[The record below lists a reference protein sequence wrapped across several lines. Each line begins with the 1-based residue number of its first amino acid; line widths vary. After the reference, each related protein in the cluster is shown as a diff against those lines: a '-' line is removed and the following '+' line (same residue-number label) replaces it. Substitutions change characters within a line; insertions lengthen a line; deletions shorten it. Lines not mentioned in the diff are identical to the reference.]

1 MVRSYCN
8 IEKLCYVPGIDCCNC
23 LTFRF
28 DKQAKK
34 LWKVQNNGCYDIDQ
48 YSKSHKIRRPQ
59 DLLMEYKRLQRAVTL
74 LFCIIAFGTIG
85 YYTVEHMS
93 VFEAFYMTLITI
105 STVGFSEIKPLTVY
119 GRVITIFIISGGVT
133 LGAYTIGMLLRMFI
147 EGELKKSFGRRKLEK
162 QISALEGHFIICGYG
177 RIGKVICQEL
187 AAESIPFVVIEKDS
201 SKLEELES
209 KKYLYINMDAT
220 TEEALI
226 EAGIKN
232 AKGILPAVRSDAN
245 NVFITLT
252 AKGLQPNIFVLSRAS
267 DEKNE
272 AKLVRAGANR
282 VVSPHL
288 IGGRRMA
295 QVLKRPTVVDFID
308 IAMMESHLGLMME
321 EATVG
326 PESSLIGKGLIESQL
341 RKDFS
346 VIIVAIKKLSDKMIF
361 NPMPSEQLEIGDV
374 MVVMGKKE
382 DLQRMTEVL

>member
-1 MVRSYCN
+1 
-8 IEKLCYVPGIDCCNC
+8 
-23 LTFRF
+23 
-28 DKQAKK
+28 
-34 LWKVQNNGCYDIDQ
+34 
-48 YSKSHKIRRPQ
+48 
-59 DLLMEYKRLQRAVTL
+59 MEYKSLQRAVSL

-85 YYTVEHMS
+85 YYAVEHMS
-93 VFEAFYMTLITI
+93 MFEAFYMTLITI

-119 GRVITIFIISGGVT
+119 GRVITIIIISGGVT

-147 EGELKKSFGRRKLEK
+147 EGELRKSFGRRKLEK
-162 QISALEGHFIICGYG
+162 TISALKGHFIICGFG

-187 AAESIPFVVIEKDS
+187 AAESIPFVVIEKDR
-201 SKLEELES
+201 SKIEELEN
-209 KKYLYINMDAT
+209 KKYLHVNMDAT
-220 TEEALI
+220 SEEALLT
-226 EAGIKN
+226 AGINN
-232 AKGILPAVRSDAN
+232 ARGILPAVRSDAN

-326 PESSLIGKGLIESQL
+326 SGSSLVGKSLIESKL
-341 RKDFS
+341 RHDFG
-346 VIIVAIKKLSDKMIF
+346 VIIVAIKKLSDEMIF
-361 NPMPSEQLEIGDV
+361 NPMPTERLDEGDV
-374 MVVMGKKE
+374 IVVMGKKQN
-382 DLQRMTEVL
+382 LQRMTEVL